1 MICEFNSA
9 FFFSIIF
16 LKLIA
21 IVNIGILLV
30 LKYMILRDYI
40 QVTEIFN
47 TSQGLLTITTT
58 KKIPIEQGNETHCHM
73 SVLGCIHISH

>member
-1 MICEFNSA
+1 MVSDDVLRSVNLIAF

-30 LKYMILRDYI
+30 LKHMILRGYI
-40 QVTEIFN
+40 
-47 TSQGLLTITTT
+47 
-58 KKIPIEQGNETHCHM
+58 
-73 SVLGCIHISH
+73 